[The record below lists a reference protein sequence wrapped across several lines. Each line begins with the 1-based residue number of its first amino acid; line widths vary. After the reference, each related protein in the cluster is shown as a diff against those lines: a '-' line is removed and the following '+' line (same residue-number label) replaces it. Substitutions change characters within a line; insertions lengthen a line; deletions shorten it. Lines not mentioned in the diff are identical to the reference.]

1 MTRFQTT
8 AERLVVILVPLF
20 LIMTSVRLL
29 LTPLFLEIEYR
40 MPGFPAD
47 EYGFNMD
54 DRLYWSRLAV
64 DYLLNDEE
72 IAFLANL
79 QFPDGR
85 PLFNQ
90 RELRHMYD
98 VKILVQQT
106 ITVWNI
112 IILILL
118 ATGLWAR
125 GRRWLPAY
133 WRALAKGGWLTV
145 GVIAAILLSVAL
157 SFNALFTLFHR
168 LFFEGDT
175 WIFARSDTLIRLF
188 PLRFWQDAFI
198 LLGVLSLAGA
208 AIFIWL
214 GKKLAH
220 KQ

>member
-1 MTRFQTT
+1 MTRSQT
-8 AERLVVILVPLF
+8 AAGWLVVILLPLF

-40 MPGFPAD
+40 MPAFPAD
-47 EYGFNMD
+47 EYGFSMD

-64 DYLLNDEE
+64 DYLLKDEE

-79 QFPDGR
+79 QFPDGS

-90 RELRHMYD
+90 RELRHMHD
-98 VKILVQQT
+98 VKVLVQQT
-106 ITVWNI
+106 ITVWYV

-125 GRRWLPAY
+125 AGRWLPAY

-145 GVIAAILLSVAL
+145 GLIAAILLSVAL
-157 SFNALFTLFHR
+157 SFNTLFTLFHR

-175 WIFARSDTLIRLF
+175 WIFAWTDTLIRLF

-198 LLGVLSLAGA
+198 FLGVLSLAGA
-208 AIFIWL
+208 VLFILL
-214 GKKLAH
+214 GKKLAK